1 MKKIV
6 LVIVMMCYLAV
17 TSGVVINFH
26 YCMNRLASTELFKLK
41 SERCGKCGM
50 HADEANGCCHDELQV
65 VKLDEDQKITHAL
78 HFDLPSIALS
88 GQRPSAYLVA
98 PFTSTPNERH
108 FVNHSPPLLSSQDS
122 YVQNSV
128 FRI

>member
-1 MKKIV
+1 
-6 LVIVMMCYLAV
+6 MCYLAV

-50 HADEANGCCHDELQV
+50 HTDQSDGCCHDELQV
-65 VKLDEDQKITHAL
+65 VRLDEDQKITHAI
-78 HFDLPSIALS
+78 HFELPAIAAT
-88 GQRPSAYLVA
+88 GQRPSAFLVA
-98 PFTSTPNERH
+98 SFTNTPGESH
-108 FVNHSPPLLSSQDS
+108 FIDHSPPLLSFQDS
-122 YVQNSV
+122 YVRNNV